1 MKRCALLLVL
11 LFISSA
17 IAAQT
22 LQERLKRATSD
33 LLADP
38 QMRYGMLGWLVI
50 DADTGDTL
58 VSWNP
63 HTGLPPA
70 SCLKIITS
78 ATAFELLGPSFR
90 FSTAFLTDGEVKAG
104 VLNGN
109 LFIEGAGDPAL
120 GSQRFISTRPDQQLS
135 QWMAALQASGIQRIR
150 GQILPLNN
158 NWSGIPTPGGYTWND
173 IGNYYG
179 AGSEY
184 LNWREN
190 QYDLILRSGARIG
203 DRIAV
208 VTAKPFPVGVEFKVE
223 ATAAEKGTGDR
234 ANIYLAP
241 RSKQAFVDGTIP
253 RDEDRFVISGS
264 LPDPP
269 LQLTQEMTKTFRAQG
284 LPIEEQRL
292 QDSAHSDLQP
302 LMYHYSPSFDSLNY
316 WFMKKSVN
324 LYGEAF
330 IRAIAKQ
337 QGGTGSLDEGLNKVR
352 AYWKDRGIALGS
364 LRMLDGS
371 GLSPQNRVTASA
383 LVRVLQYASQQWWFN
398 EYLQAFP
405 RYNNMTL
412 KSGTI
417 GGVKSFAG
425 YHTTSEGKNVIL
437 AILINNYEGS
447 AGTIVTK
454 MFTLL
459 DELNK

>member
-1 MKRCALLLVL
+1 MKRCTLLLVL
-11 LFISSA
+11 LFISAA

-22 LQERLKRATSD
+22 LQERLKRATAD

-38 QMRYGMLGWLVI
+38 QMRYGLLGWLVI

-63 HTGLPPA
+63 NTGLPPA

-90 FSTAFLTDGEVKAG
+90 FATAFLTDGEVSSG
-104 VLNGN
+104 MLNGN

-120 GSQRFISTRPDQQLS
+120 GSQRFISTQPAQQVT
-135 QWMAALQASGIQRIR
+135 QWMSLLQASGIQRIR
-150 GQILPLNN
+150 GQILPWNHH
-158 NWSGIPTPGGYTWND
+158 WSGIPTPGGYTWND

-179 AGSEY
+179 AGSDY

-203 DRIAV
+203 DRVEV
-208 VTAKPFPVGVEFKVE
+208 VTAQPFPVGVTFQVHT
-223 ATAAEKGTGDR
+223 TAAEKGTGDR

-241 RSKQAFVDGTIP
+241 RSKLAYVDGTIP
-253 RDEDRFVISGS
+253 RGESNFIISGS

-269 LQLTQEMTKTFRAQG
+269 LQLSQELTRTFRAQG
-284 LPIEEQRL
+284 LPVDEQL
-292 QDSAHSDLQP
+292 LPDSIRIDLQP
-302 LMYHYSPSFDSLNY
+302 LMYHYSPAFDSLNY

-330 IRAIAKQ
+330 VRAIAKQ
-337 QGGTGSLDEGLNKVR
+337 QGGSGSLDEGLDKVR
-352 AYWKDRGIALGS
+352 AFWKERGIAPGA
-364 LRMLDGS
+364 LRMQDGS
-371 GLSPQNRVTASA
+371 GLSPQNRVTAGA
-383 LVRVLQYASQQWWFN
+383 LVKVLQYASKQWWFKD
-398 EYLQAFP
+398 YLQAFP
-405 RYNNMTL
+405 LYNNMTL

-425 YHTTSEGKNVIL
+425 YHTTTEGKNVIL
-437 AILINNYEGS
+437 AILVNNFEGS
-447 AGTIVTK
+447 AGSIVTK

-459 DELNK
+459 DELKK